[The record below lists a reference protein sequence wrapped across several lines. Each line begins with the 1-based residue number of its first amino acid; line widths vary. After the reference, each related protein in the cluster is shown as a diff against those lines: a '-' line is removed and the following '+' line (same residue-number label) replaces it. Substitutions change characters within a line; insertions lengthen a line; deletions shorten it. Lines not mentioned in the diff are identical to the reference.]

1 MSREAAFMRD
11 VCQYMTSSDEQEI
24 YRKLGVPVGSSITV
38 GSFAYVSRGV
48 GRWEFGAAVAIA
60 YNKYRKSF

>member
-11 VCQYMTSSDEQEI
+11 VYQHMNSSEEQEV
-24 YRKLGVPVGSSITV
+24 YRKLGVPVGSSVTV
-38 GSFAYVSRGV
+38 GSFAYASRGV